1 MTLWW
6 LVGLF
11 YPTFSS
17 LPVESLFLPAQL
29 IAQRSGRILEVQ
41 RGLRFSGWVRPKARV
56 AANLYIKGAV
66 YEILMNKELLT
77 LRVIEI
83 LTRAGFMLSD
93 RCNTRPRSFDLAARN
108 NRILLLLRTLSD
120 IDSLNAAAAHEMR
133 SLSDRL
139 NGKPLVIGSKS
150 RSRMLEDGVTYFRRG
165 IPSINPAT
173 LHDCLIEGVPPL
185 VYAARGGLCIS
196 IDGERLRSIRTGRK
210 ISLGELA
217 TKLGISRRTI
227 SKYEDGEMGASI
239 DVALRLEE
247 ILDIE
252 LICPVRIFSSTRDD
266 QIWRDDQKDHQM
278 DDQQDDRRDD
288 RNEVSLLLTPRG
300 FVVFPAK
307 QAPFNA
313 ISDDDEHN
321 MLLTGLNTYNRT
333 MVRNA
338 RLMSSISCV
347 TGTRSLY
354 IVKGSCRHTHIDGTV
369 LIRESELEKIS
380 DHDDVI
386 QLIQERSVDKGD

>member
-1 MTLWW
+1 
-6 LVGLF
+6 
-11 YPTFSS
+11 
-17 LPVESLFLPAQL
+17 
-29 IAQRSGRILEVQ
+29 
-41 RGLRFSGWVRPKARV
+41 
-56 AANLYIKGAV
+56 
-66 YEILMNKELLT
+66 MNKELLT

-108 NRILLLLRTLSD
+108 NRSLLLLRTLSN

-133 SLSDRL
+133 SLSDHL
-139 NGKPLVIGSKS
+139 NGKPLIIGSKS
-150 RSRMLEDGVTYFRRG
+150 RSRMLEDGVTYFRHG

-185 VYAARGGLCIS
+185 VYAAPGGLCIH
-196 IDGERLRSIRTGRK
+196 IDGERLRSIRTEKK

-227 SKYEDGEMGASI
+227 SRYEGGGMDASI

-247 ILDIE
+247 ILDVE
-252 LICPVRIFSSTRDD
+252 LICPVRIFSSTMDDKIRRDD
-266 QIWRDDQKDHQM
+266 PRAAQRDDQKDHQ
-278 DDQQDDRRDD
+278 RDD
-288 RNEVSLLLTPRG
+288 RMDNKDEVSLLLAPLG
-300 FVVFPAK
+300 FIVFPAK

-313 ISDDDEHN
+313 ISDDDAHN
-321 MLLTGLNTYNRT
+321 TMLTGINTYNRT

-338 RLMSSISCV
+338 HLMSSISCV
-347 TGTRSLY
+347 AGTRSLY

-369 LIRESELEKIS
+369 LIKESELEKVS

-386 QLIQERSVDKGD
+386 QLIQERSTDKGS

>member
-1 MTLWW
+1 M
-6 LVGLF
+6 G
-11 YPTFSS
+11 SS
-17 LPVESLFLPAQL
+17 QSQ
-29 IAQRSGRILEVQ
+29 
-41 RGLRFSGWVRPKARV
+41 V

-120 IDSLNAAAAHEMR
+120 LDSLNAAAAHEMR

-139 NGKPLVIGSKS
+139 NGTPLVIGSKS
-150 RSRMLEDGVTYFRRG
+150 RSRMLEDGVTYFRHG

-185 VYAARGGLCIS
+185 VYAARGGLCIN

-227 SKYEDGEMGASI
+227 SKYEDGEMDASI

-247 ILDIE
+247 FLDIE

-266 QIWRDDQKDHQM
+266 QIQRDGPIGHQR

-288 RNEVSLLLTPRG
+288 RSEVSLLLTPLG
-300 FVVFPAK
+300 FIVFPAK

-347 TGTRSLY
+347 AGTRSLY
-354 IVKGSCRHTHIDGTV
+354 IVKGSCRHTRIDGTV

-386 QLIQERSVDKGD
+386 QLIQERSIDKGS